1 MSTQGGSNPVIDPG
15 ITQAAKV
22 GLLKYSIQVELTE
35 RWMFPERIQIQI
47 GAGHFRSAYGRQ
59 RPAHREET
67 DFTHQ
72 GIVAAEML
80 RELMDVGEIAENNV
94 C

>member
-1 MSTQGGSNPVIDPG
+1 MSAQGCSNPVIDPG

-22 GLLKYSIQVELTE
+22 RLLKYSIQVELTQP
-35 RWMFPERIQIQI
+35 WMFPERIQVQI
-47 GAGHFRSAYGRQ
+47 RAGHFRSAYGGQ
-59 RPAHREET
+59 RPTRREET

-72 GIVAAEML
+72 GIRAAEML
-80 RELMDVGEIAENNV
+80 RKPMDVGEITEDKV